1 MFARLKQMPEKTKF
15 YGGLE
20 LSLSAWTVLC
30 LVLLAATG
38 VPGITFYVVS
48 MGGLLFILGWAMR
61 STAYLRIRGYRPQ
74 S

>member
-1 MFARLKQMPEKTKF
+1 MSEKAKF

-20 LSLSAWTVLC
+20 LSLAAWTVLC
-30 LVLLAATG
+30 LVLLAATRA
-38 VPGITFYVVS
+38 PGIDFYVVS

-61 STAYLRIRGYRPQ
+61 STTYLRLRGYRHQ

>member
-1 MFARLKQMPEKTKF
+1 MFARLNQMSEKTKF

-20 LSLSAWTVLC
+20 LSLAAWTGLC
-30 LVLLAATG
+30 LALLAATRL
-38 VPGITFYVVS
+38 PGIDFYVVS

-61 STAYLRIRGYRPQ
+61 SSTYLRIRGFRPP